1 MQCGYLVNAL
11 EDKVSQWR
19 KKIIMGMTKKQLEFS
34 MRLLAR
40 QLEMITEE
48 TKDSKTKKELEE
60 LIEDLKV
67 FLGINKDP
75 KNIRS

>member
-1 MQCGYLVNAL
+1 
-11 EDKVSQWR
+11 
-19 KKIIMGMTKKQLEFS
+19 MGMTKKQLEFS

-67 FLGINKDP
+67 FLGD
-75 KNIRS
+75 